1 MSPKTRH
8 PQDKHTMTA
17 QISEILYYQG
27 RKQRMCTEP
36 LSDYF
41 ELAGIEPRFEVSCTA
56 LWRGYVG
63 EWAVIEGRL
72 YLIGITGTLEG
83 DKPASLETF
92 SPGFPDRVFAH
103 WYSGQVRLL
112 MGQQLE
118 YVHGGYASTYEQD
131 LLIDFDHGVIS
142 QTTLRH
148 NNLPAQPNAS

>member
-1 MSPKTRH
+1 
-8 PQDKHTMTA
+8 MTA
-17 QISEILYYQG
+17 QISEILHYQG

-36 LSDYF
+36 LGDYF
-41 ELAGIEPRFEVSCTA
+41 ALAGIEPRFEVSCTA

-63 EWAVIEGRL
+63 EWSVIEGRL
-72 YLIGITGTLEG
+72 YLIGITGTLAG

-92 SPGFPDRVFAH
+92 FPGFPDRVFAH
-103 WYSGQVRLL
+103 WYSGQVRLP

-131 LLIDFDHGVIS
+131 LLIDFDQGVVS

-148 NNLPAQPNAS
+148 NSLPAQPNAS

>member
-1 MSPKTRH
+1 
-8 PQDKHTMTA
+8 MTA
-17 QISEILYYQG
+17 QISELLHYQG

-36 LSDYF
+36 LGDYF

-63 EWAVIEGRL
+63 EWSVIKGRL
-72 YLIGITGTLEG
+72 YLIGITGTLAG

-92 SPGFPDRVFAH
+92 FPGFPDRVFAH
-103 WYSGQVRLL
+103 WYSGQVRLP

-131 LLIDFDHGVIS
+131 LLIDFEQGVVTQS
-142 QTTLRH
+142 TLRH
-148 NNLPAQPNAS
+148 NSLPAQPNAS

>member
-1 MSPKTRH
+1 
-8 PQDKHTMTA
+8 MTA
-17 QISEILYYQG
+17 QISEILHYQG

-36 LSDYF
+36 LGDYF

-63 EWAVIEGRL
+63 EWSVIEGRL
-72 YLIGITGTLEG
+72 YLIGITGTLAG

-92 SPGFPDRVFAH
+92 FPGFPDRVFAH
-103 WYSGQVRLL
+103 WYSGQVRLP

-118 YVHGGYASTYEQD
+118 YVHGGYGSTYEQD
-131 LLIDFDHGVIS
+131 LLIDFDQGVVS

-148 NNLPAQPNAS
+148 NSLPAQPNAS

>member
-1 MSPKTRH
+1 
-8 PQDKHTMTA
+8 MTA
-17 QISEILYYQG
+17 QISEILHYQG

-36 LSDYF
+36 LGDYF

-63 EWAVIEGRL
+63 EWSVIEGRL
-72 YLIGITGTLEG
+72 YLIGITGTLAG

-92 SPGFPDRVFAH
+92 FPGFPDRVFAH
-103 WYSGQVRLL
+103 WYSGQVRLP

-131 LLIDFDHGVIS
+131 LLIDFDQGVVS

-148 NNLPAQPNAS
+148 NSLPAQPNAS

>member
-1 MSPKTRH
+1 
-8 PQDKHTMTA
+8 MTA
-17 QISEILYYQG
+17 QISEILHYQG

-36 LSDYF
+36 LGDYF

-63 EWAVIEGRL
+63 EWSVIEGRL
-72 YLIGITGTLEG
+72 YLIGITGTLAG

-92 SPGFPDRVFAH
+92 FPGFPDRVFAH
-103 WYSGQVRLL
+103 WYSGQVRLP

-118 YVHGGYASTYEQD
+118 YVHGGYGSTYEQD
-131 LLIDFDHGVIS
+131 LLIDFDQGVVS

-148 NNLPAQPNAS
+148 NSLPAQSNAL

>member
-1 MSPKTRH
+1 
-8 PQDKHTMTA
+8 MTA
-17 QISEILYYQG
+17 QISELLHYQG

-36 LSDYF
+36 LGDYF

-63 EWAVIEGRL
+63 EWSVIEGRL
-72 YLIGITGTLEG
+72 YLIGITGTLAG

-92 SPGFPDRVFAH
+92 FPGFPDRVFAH
-103 WYSGQVRLL
+103 WYSGQVRLP

-131 LLIDFDHGVIS
+131 LLIDFDQGVVS

-148 NNLPAQPNAS
+148 NSLPAQPNAS

>member
-1 MSPKTRH
+1 
-8 PQDKHTMTA
+8 MTA
-17 QISEILYYQG
+17 QISEILHYQG

-36 LSDYF
+36 LGDYF

-63 EWAVIEGRL
+63 EWSVIEGRL

-83 DKPASLETF
+83 DTPASLETF
-92 SPGFPDRVFAH
+92 FPGFPDRVFAH
-103 WYSGQVRLL
+103 WYSGQVRLP

-118 YVHGGYASTYEQD
+118 YVHGGYGSTYEQD
-131 LLIDFDHGVIS
+131 LLIDFDQGVVS

-148 NNLPAQPNAS
+148 NSLPAQPNAS

>member
-1 MSPKTRH
+1 
-8 PQDKHTMTA
+8 MTA
-17 QISEILYYQG
+17 QISEILHYQG

-36 LSDYF
+36 LGDYF

-63 EWAVIEGRL
+63 EWSVIEGRL

-83 DKPASLETF
+83 DKPATLETF
-92 SPGFPDRVFAH
+92 FSGFPDRVFAH
-103 WYSGQVRLL
+103 WYSGQVRLP

-118 YVHGGYASTYEQD
+118 YVHGGYGSTYEQD
-131 LLIDFDHGVIS
+131 LLIDFDQGVVS

-148 NNLPAQPNAS
+148 NSLPAQPNAL

>member
-1 MSPKTRH
+1 
-8 PQDKHTMTA
+8 MTA
-17 QISEILYYQG
+17 QISEILHYQG

-36 LSDYF
+36 LGDYF

-63 EWAVIEGRL
+63 EWSVIEGRL
-72 YLIGITGTLEG
+72 YLIGISGTLEG
-83 DKPASLETF
+83 DTPATLETF
-92 SPGFPDRVFAH
+92 FPGFPDRVFAH
-103 WYSGQVRLL
+103 WYSGRVRLP

-131 LLIDFDHGVIS
+131 LLIDFDQGVVS

-148 NNLPAQPNAS
+148 NSLPAQPNAL

>member
-1 MSPKTRH
+1 
-8 PQDKHTMTA
+8 MTA
-17 QISEILYYQG
+17 QISEILHYQG

-36 LSDYF
+36 LGDYF

-83 DKPASLETF
+83 DTPASLETF
-92 SPGFPDRVFAH
+92 FPGFPDRVFAH
-103 WYSGQVRLL
+103 WYSGQVRLP

-118 YVHGGYASTYEQD
+118 YVHGGYGSTYEQD
-131 LLIDFDHGVIS
+131 LLIDFDQGVVS

-148 NNLPAQPNAS
+148 NSLPAQPNAL